1 MVVTW
6 RGNQIRLCA
15 AGYRPVA
22 RALSPHRTG
31 RDRLTGLPD
40 RAAFVELLDRALG
53 ESERSGAQAAV
64 LLVDLDGFERVNT
77 SMGHAIGDELL
88 VAVAGC
94 LRGCLRRVD
103 TIARVGDDEFAIL
116 LPEVDRLHEA
126 TELATDLLDSL
137 RAPFG
142 IRGRHLVVGGSIGIA
157 TSGSGDRMVLRDADA
172 ALRQAKRNGRGTYR
186 IFDRRLHD
194 AAVERAEI
202 QADLQRAL
210 ERGEFF
216 LNYQPLVELSSGRL
230 VGVEA
235 LVRWMH
241 PERGVVSP
249 AQFIPLAEET
259 GLVVPLGRW
268 ILHQACRHAAE
279 WHRRHG
285 ELLLSVNL
293 SGTQLEQPE
302 IVDEVLNTID
312 DEGLDPQRLVLE
324 ITETVLLHDTRETLE
339 KLAALKARG
348 IRLAVD
354 DFGTGYSSLQYL
366 SGFPVDILKIAKP
379 FVDGLRGAADST
391 PLVRAI
397 VGLGESFG
405 VALVAEGIEFAEQRE
420 ELIELGCQLGQGY
433 LFAPPTDT
441 AGIDAL
447 LARRSPDVTVACG
460 PWNSEGTEP
469 CHRSS

>member
-1 MVVTW
+1 VAWQSDQAV
-6 RGNQIRLCA
+6 RGGQRA
-15 AGYRPVA
+15 R
-22 RALSPHRTG
+22 RALSPSSTPTPVGTPHHTR

-40 RAAFVELLDRALG
+40 RAAFAELLDHALAQ
-53 ESERSGAQAAV
+53 SERSGAQAAV
-64 LLVDLDGFERVNT
+64 LLVDLDGFERVN
-77 SMGHAIGDELL
+77 SRMGHAIGDELL
-88 VAVAGC
+88 VAVAER
-94 LRGCLRRVD
+94 LRGCLRPVD

-116 LPEVDRLHEA
+116 LPEVDRFQEA
-126 TELATDLLDSL
+126 TDLATDLLDSL
-137 RAPFG
+137 RAPVG
-142 IRGRHLVVGGSIGIA
+142 IRGRHLTVNGSIGIA
-157 TSGSGDRMVLRDADA
+157 TSGSGDRMMLRDADA
-172 ALRQAKRNGRGTYR
+172 ALRQAKGAGGGSYR
-186 IFDRRLHD
+186 VFDRRLHD
-194 AAVERAEI
+194 AAVERVEL
-202 QADLQRAL
+202 QCDLQHAL

-235 LVRWMH
+235 LVRWAH

-268 ILHQACRHAAE
+268 ILHHACRQAAD
-279 WHRRHG
+279 WHRRHS

-302 IVDEVLNTID
+302 IVDEVLNAID
-312 DEGLDPQRLVLE
+312 DEGLDAHRLVLE
-324 ITETVLLHDTRETLE
+324 ITETVLLHDTPETLE

-379 FVDGLRGAADST
+379 FVDGLRGAAEGT

-397 VGLGESFG
+397 VGLGESLG
-405 VALVAEGIEFAEQRE
+405 VALVGEGIELAEQRE
-420 ELIELGCQLGQGY
+420 QLIELGCQLGQGY
-433 LFAPPTDT
+433 LFAPPIDS

-447 LARRSPDVTVACG
+447 LAG
-460 PWNSEGTEP
+460 PAKQP
-469 CHRSS
+469 CL